1 MNFTI
6 TTILFDSIL
15 ESKLDFLHH
24 CLTTSGLNKDEV
36 NSSEWAKLD
45 EYKNLATKNDGP
57 FGANY
62 ISALRSLRDKL
73 LVA

>member
-1 MNFTI
+1 
-6 TTILFDSIL
+6 
-15 ESKLDFLHH
+15 
-24 CLTTSGLNKDEV
+24 
-36 NSSEWAKLD
+36 LD